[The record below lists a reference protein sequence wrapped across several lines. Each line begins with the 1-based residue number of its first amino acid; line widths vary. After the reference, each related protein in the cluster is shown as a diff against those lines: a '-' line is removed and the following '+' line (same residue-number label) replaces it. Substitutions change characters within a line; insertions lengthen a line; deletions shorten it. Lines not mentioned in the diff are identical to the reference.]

1 VPHQKQLPKEIP
13 DLSSTSPLAPHYPKN
28 QTIPIT
34 LLLSIIICLAL
45 LPFISV
51 DISVKSPGLLRAST
65 DHTTLKS
72 AAAGTVKRV
81 LVNQNEVVLEG
92 QLLFEVRSPVL
103 EEKIQYLDSKVAES
117 NRFLND
123 VRKLSD
129 RERTDSSR
137 ASLASTTG
145 SLQTPLYNQSLTDY
159 HKKKA
164 ERQTRLLKV
173 KQDYERNKKLYEQN
187 VISQV
192 EYEGFKF
199 ELDKGIGDLELLKES
214 QLSAWHQ
221 ERRGFEKEAEEY
233 RTQLTQAQWEKE
245 NLNIRAPVKGTV
257 QGIFGI
263 YPNSPVFVNQSLAEI
278 SPDTD
283 LVAEVFVSPADIGL
297 LQKGMDVR
305 MQINAFN
312 YNQWGLLTGKISE
325 ISNDVQLV
333 KDQPVFTVMCTPDQN
348 YLKLKNGYQSKFKKG
363 MTLQARFVV
372 TRRSLWQ
379 LLYDKV
385 DDWVNPNVRKDY

>member
-1 VPHQKQLPKEIP
+1 VPSPKRIP
-13 DLSSTSPLAPHYPKN
+13 DLSSTSPLEPHYPEN
-28 QTIPIT
+28 QTIHIT
-34 LLLSIIICLAL
+34 ILLSTLVCLAL
-45 LPFISV
+45 LPFVSV

-72 AAAGTVKRV
+72 AAAGMVKSV
-81 LVNQNEVVLEG
+81 LVKQNEVVVEG

-103 EEKIQYLDSKVAES
+103 EEKIHYLDGKVAES
-117 NRFLND
+117 TKFLND
-123 VRKLSD
+123 VRKLID
-129 RERTDSSR
+129 WERTDSSP
-137 ASLASTTG
+137 ASLASIAG
-145 SLQTPLYNQSLTDY
+145 SLQTPLYNQSLADY
-159 HKKKA
+159 RKKKA

-173 KQDYERNKKLYEQN
+173 KQDYERNKKLYEQS

-221 ERRGFEKEAEEY
+221 ERRGFEKEAAEY

-257 QGIFGI
+257 QSMSGI

-283 LVAEVFVSPADIGL
+283 LVAEISVSPADIGL
-297 LQKGMDVR
+297 LRNGMDVR
-305 MQINAFN
+305 IQINAFN

-325 ISNDVQLV
+325 ISNDIQLI
-333 KDQPVFTVMCTPDQN
+333 KDQPVFIVTCTLDQN
-348 YLKLKNGYQSKFKKG
+348 YLKLKNGYHSHFKKG
-363 MTLQARFVV
+363 MTLQARFIV

-385 DDWVNPNVRKDY
+385 DDWVNPNVRKDH

>member
-1 VPHQKQLPKEIP
+1 VPHQKPLPKDIP

-123 VRKLSD
+123 VRKLID
-129 RERTDSSR
+129 RERTDSSC

-145 SLQTPLYNQSLTDY
+145 SLQTPLYNQSLADY

-164 ERQTRLLKV
+164 ERQTRLLKL

-233 RTQLTQAQWEKE
+233 RTQLIQAQWEKE

-283 LVAEVFVSPADIGL
+283 LVAEIFVSPADIGL
-297 LQKGMDVR
+297 LRNGMDVR

-333 KDQPVFTVMCTPDQN
+333 KDQPVFTVTCTLDQN

-363 MTLQARFVV
+363 MTLQARFIVA
-372 TRRSLWQ
+372 RRSLWQ
-379 LLYDKV
+379 LLYDRV
-385 DDWVNPNVRKDY
+385 DDWVNPNIRKDY